1 MVQSVFRS
9 VSAIVIA
16 LAVAVFLFMVTEG
29 IGSWLYPLPEDFGG
43 TFEEIAQQVAT
54 TPALNLVL
62 LGGLCYGL
70 TMLAATFIATR
81 LGYQRK
87 AWHGYVVG
95 AVLLGMVIMNMTMLP
110 YPTWFWVQ
118 ELLVLSVAAFFGT
131 RLGAGQQADA
141 AT

>member
-29 IGSWLYPLPEDFGG
+29 IGSWLYPLPDDFGG
-43 TFEEIAQQVAT
+43 TIEEIAQQVAT

-70 TMLAATFIATR
+70 TMLATR

-118 ELLVLSVAAFFGT
+118 ELLVLSVAAFIGT
-131 RLGAGQQADA
+131 RLGSGQQADA